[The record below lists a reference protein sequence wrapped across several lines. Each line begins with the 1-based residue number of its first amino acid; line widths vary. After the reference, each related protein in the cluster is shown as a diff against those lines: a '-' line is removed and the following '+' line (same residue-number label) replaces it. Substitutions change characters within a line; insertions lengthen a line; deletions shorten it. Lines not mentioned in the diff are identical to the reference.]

1 MKFDLEE
8 VYDGLYKQQY
18 GDGDDSLVVYELRDH
33 PVANER
39 YNYMIYPH
47 NGRRDEIIL
56 SVLFGLE
63 SIENAGFVF
72 IGRTAI
78 TNFVSALED
87 HLGYNIKN
95 ILGGR
100 WVKSI
105 RAGGHVDIGSG
116 LQTTVQALEVLTES
130 QKLSVLLRCVRR
142 GLEELVLTRF
152 AFVGP
157 TAESFCSLLGSL
169 SSVKYLTLSQ
179 MVCSVD
185 TFKILMQGVVDNIPE
200 LQCLDI
206 SGNTLSR
213 ESVYVLKDVIIRHPK
228 LVYLDVSLCE
238 MDMHSFDSILDGCEI
253 SGRIQALNVQ
263 KTVARSNRG
272 RKSLKR
278 RMKSGKLCLLNVN
291 FHTDDNVERF
301 VNSLRPCFA
310 RRLKEHES
318 INRMKGII
326 KRRSDLPEVM
336 ESILDSS
343 DGVENM
349 YKFLIGNYN
358 EVLDLFN
365 MN

>member
-1 MKFDLEE
+1 
-8 VYDGLYKQQY
+8 
-18 GDGDDSLVVYELRDH
+18 
-33 PVANER
+33 
-39 YNYMIYPH
+39 
-47 NGRRDEIIL
+47 
-56 SVLFGLE
+56 
-63 SIENAGFVF
+63 
-72 IGRTAI
+72 
-78 TNFVSALED
+78 
-87 HLGYNIKN
+87 
-95 ILGGR
+95 
-100 WVKSI
+100 
-105 RAGGHVDIGSG
+105 
-116 LQTTVQALEVLTES
+116 
-130 QKLSVLLRCVRR
+130 
-142 GLEELVLTRF
+142 
-152 AFVGP
+152 
-157 TAESFCSLLGSL
+157 
-169 SSVKYLTLSQ
+169 
-179 MVCSVD
+179 
-185 TFKILMQGVVDNIPE
+185 MQGVADNIPE

-228 LVYLDVSLCE
+228 LVYLDVSWCE
-238 MDMHSFDSILDGCEI
+238 MDMHSFDSILDACEI

-310 RRLKEHES
+310 RRLKA
-318 INRMKGII
+318 
-326 KRRSDLPEVM
+326 DLPEVM

-365 MN
+365 VN